1 VRMRRTTLAGVTLA
15 AMAWA
20 APCFA
25 QHQERPTLFESDM
38 SRMTGMT
45 AHDPMAGMA
54 MPSWSFMV
62 MGIARLQFNDQ
73 GGPSGDE
80 AIESS
85 NWNMLMLQRDLAG
98 GRLTFM
104 MMNSLE
110 PATFPEGG
118 TPELFQTG
126 RRSTASRW
134 WITSIRTTFS

>member
-1 VRMRRTTLAGVTLA
+1 MMRRWILAGVSLATTLIA
-15 AMAWA
+15 A
-20 APCFA
+20 APVFA
-25 QHQERPTLFESDM
+25 QHEHPVDPAMSPSPSPRPALFESDM

-54 MPSWSFMV
+54 MPGWSFMA

-104 MMNSLE
+104 MMTVSY
-110 PATFPEGG
+110 T
-118 TPELFQTG
+118 
-126 RRSTASRW
+126 
-134 WITSIRTTFS
+134 